1 MQIIRPS
8 VWEQVRSDDCGK
20 ISKPK
25 PGASPTNFQT
35 LSPLQSCWSPKFI
48 PVALP
53 DISRSR
59 SRNGVRGDR
68 GERMIQ
74 QRVISPTRFLERKGA
89 RGFPPRALLGCMH
102 LFAIEIRMRGY
113 RWLGRFAAHFAYR
126 DILEKEG
133 RHDKRNRH
141 RPFVAE
147 RGQAHIALWAEVDGE
162 DR

>member
-1 MQIIRPS
+1 
-8 VWEQVRSDDCGK
+8 
-20 ISKPK
+20 
-25 PGASPTNFQT
+25 
-35 LSPLQSCWSPKFI
+35 
-48 PVALP
+48 
-53 DISRSR
+53 
-59 SRNGVRGDR
+59 
-68 GERMIQ
+68 MIQ

-133 RHDKRNRH
+133 RPDKRNRH

-147 RGQAHIALWAEVDGE
+147 RGQAHIALWADVDGE
-162 DR
+162 HVLVFRSRHAAAFKPVSCMPWMSSSRPSGKTS